1 MTDTTDHLSRRRIL
15 AIGVATVPVALAGQ
29 VMTAD
34 AQTSGQ
40 PGALTV
46 APVSQSG
53 LSPRLTMHAI
63 DTYHGTPGAGVQ
75 CKLDIFDGAAYKNMK
90 SFETA
95 PNGRTAEPLL
105 VNDEFK
111 PGRYQLSLNF
121 EEYFAKWG
129 VKLPTP
135 NFFGIVAVRFNIR
148 DASQRYHLPI
158 LFSPWGYSY
167 YRGS

>member
-1 MTDTTDHLSRRRIL
+1 MTEADDRLSRRRIL
-15 AIGVATVPVALAGQ
+15 AIGAASVPVALAGQ
-29 VMTAD
+29 SRTSV
-34 AQTSGQ
+34 AQTTGQ

-63 DTYHGTPGAGVQ
+63 DTFHGTPGAGVQ
-75 CKLDIFDGAAYKNMK
+75 CKLDLLDGRSYKSLK

-95 PNGRTAEPLL
+95 ANGRTPEPLL
-105 VNDEFK
+105 VNEAFK
-111 PGRYQLSLNF
+111 PGRYKLSLNF
-121 EEYFAKWG
+121 EDYFAKWG
-129 VKLPTP
+129 VKLPSP
-135 NFFGIVAVRFNIR
+135 NFYGIVAVRFNIR